1 MSISFANPARGRSAV
16 PPRARA
22 RVVAYARRVLAREG
36 VTRPDVTIVL
46 GDDALLRTLY
56 KRYKGKDR
64 ATDVL
69 SFTLEDE
76 RAAPGHGGARVGRAA
91 RVLAGE
97 IYLSRDRLLVQAKR
111 YRHSPGRELLRL
123 VTHGLLHLAGHD
135 HMKPGERRV
144 MRAAERTAERLDLR
158 AGDRAA
164 LEAVARAVAP

>member
-1 MSISFANPARGRSAV
+1 MSISLANPARGRSAV

-46 GDDALLRTLY
+46 GDDALLRSLHA
-56 KRYKGKDR
+56 KYKGKDR

-76 RAAPGHGGARVGRAA
+76 RAAPGRGGRVA

-97 IYLSRDRLLVQAKR
+97 IYVSRDRLLVQAKR

-158 AGDRAA
+158 VGDRAA